1 MRQSLLNYF
10 KTASDNCNETR
21 TGFVVSLDTNFG
33 SVILDA
39 DFDSNTFKVTS
50 SVDED
55 QYCAMFMIDEEEIN
69 ESELEDWNSSET
81 FNEIKKA
88 LIKCQDIV
96 EAYNSESD
104 GSIEDRDYE
113 FFENAIKLFKDGEK

>member
-1 MRQSLLNYF
+1 MRQILLDYF
-10 KTASDNCNETR
+10 KTASDSCNETK

-39 DFDSNTFKVTS
+39 DFDSNTFKVTN

-55 QYCAMFMIDEEEIN
+55 QFCAMFMIDEEEID
-69 ESELEDWNSSET
+69 ESELEDWNASET

-96 EAYNSESD
+96 EVYNSESD
-104 GSIEDRDYE
+104 GSIEDHDYE

>member
-1 MRQSLLNYF
+1 MRQILLDYF
-10 KTASDNCNETR
+10 KNASDSCNTTN
-21 TGFVVSLDTNFG
+21 TGFEVSLDTNFG

-39 DFDSNTFKVTS
+39 DFDSNTFKVTG

-55 QYCAMFMIDEEEIN
+55 QFCAMFMIDEEEID
-69 ESELEDWNSSET
+69 ESELEDWNTSET

-96 EAYNSESD
+96 EVYNSESD
-104 GSIEDRDYE
+104 GSIEDHDYE
-113 FFENAIKLFKDGEK
+113 FFENAIKLFKDGEN

>member
-1 MRQSLLNYF
+1 MRQILLDYF
-10 KTASDNCNETR
+10 KTASDSCNETR

-39 DFDSNTFKVTS
+39 DFESNTFKVTS

-55 QYCAMFMIDEEEIN
+55 QFCAMFMIDEEEID
-69 ESELEDWNSSET
+69 ESDLKAWNATEK
-81 FNEIKKA
+81 FNRIKKA
-88 LIKCQDIV
+88 LIKCQDII

-104 GSIEDRDYE
+104 GSVEDSDYE
-113 FFENAIKLFKDGEK
+113 LFENAIKLFKDDEK